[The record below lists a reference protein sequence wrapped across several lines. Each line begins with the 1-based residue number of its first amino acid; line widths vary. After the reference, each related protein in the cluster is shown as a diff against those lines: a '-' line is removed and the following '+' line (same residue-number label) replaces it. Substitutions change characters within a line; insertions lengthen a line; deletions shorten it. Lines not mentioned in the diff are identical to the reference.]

1 MPERDLIGIQILRKR
16 LEDERRQPEFAT
28 DLLLC
33 EKTVRNL
40 EKSKRLLSFC
50 NVPQSIENTM
60 FLTSVRLVSSSKIV
74 ELFVME
80 LNFC

>member
-16 LEDERRQPEFAT
+16 LDDERRQPEFAT

-40 EKSKRLLSFC
+40 EKSKANREHPKVCVNLLC
-50 NVPQSIENTM
+50 G
-60 FLTSVRLVSSSKIV
+60 V
-74 ELFVME
+74 E
-80 LNFC
+80 